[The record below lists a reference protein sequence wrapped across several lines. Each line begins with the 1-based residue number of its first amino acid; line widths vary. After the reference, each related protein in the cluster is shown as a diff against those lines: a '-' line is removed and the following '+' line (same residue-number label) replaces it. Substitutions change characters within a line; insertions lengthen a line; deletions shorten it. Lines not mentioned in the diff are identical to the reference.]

1 MLISIL
7 SITTLVIAIVI
18 SGFTDRVGL
27 ADTWNKPPIA
37 NTSTK
42 YSIFIVVHWIL
53 ILIGLAGLWYA
64 WGIYYAIGALIIK
77 MFLSRIIFDH
87 FYKQVY
93 REYCWHY
100 LPTVQKSYEERGEEA
115 SEISMKVEAQR
126 MAQER
131 IRKNM
136 NYEL

>member
-1 MLISIL
+1 LIRI
-7 SITTLVIAIVI
+7 I
-18 SGFTDRVGL
+18 SGFIDRVGL

-37 NTSTK
+37 GTSTQ

-53 ILIGLAGLWYA
+53 ILIGLTGLWYA

-77 MFLSRIIFDH
+77 MALSRIVFDY

-93 REYCWHY
+93 RAYCWQY
-100 LPTVQKSYEERGEEA
+100 LPMVQKSYKERGEEA
-115 SEISMKVEAQR
+115 SEISMKVDAQR
-126 MAQER
+126 MAKER

-136 NYEL
+136 HYEL